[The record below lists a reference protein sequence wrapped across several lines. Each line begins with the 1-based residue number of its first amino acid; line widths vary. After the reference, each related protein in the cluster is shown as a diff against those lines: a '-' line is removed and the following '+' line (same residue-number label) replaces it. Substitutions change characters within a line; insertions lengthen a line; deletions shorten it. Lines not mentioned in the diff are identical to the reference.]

1 MQNLLNTG
9 LFVLLLFVTFNGI
22 SQITSKEKK
31 EVTRDFIKLVQD
43 KDWESVGG
51 IINYPYE
58 RDYPSADIQNAA
70 EFLARW
76 KEVFDNSLTSMIS
89 NSSVDS
95 SFWSEIDSSGM
106 LFEKGGVRLDN
117 SGKLMSIDYETEA
130 SVILNDKLIE
140 LDRSTLPAAFQIYER
155 PILQMETE
163 KFLIRID
170 ELKGPSFRLIAWHK
184 GVRNPNRQAV
194 EIVPNG
200 ILQHYGS
207 NGDYSYRF
215 KSDVGD
221 FVCYI
226 SEFKEDG
233 SLPADLL
240 LYRDGELVR
249 VYPPIWL
256 TY

>member
-1 MQNLLNTG
+1 MQHLLNTG
-9 LFVLLLFVTFNGI
+9 LFVLLLFVSSNGI

-31 EVTRDFIKLVQD
+31 AVATDFIKLVQD
-43 KDWESVGG
+43 KDWESIGK

-58 RDYPSADIQNAA
+58 RDYPIADIQNAA
-70 EFLARW
+70 EFLARR
-76 KEVFDNSLTSMIS
+76 KELFDDSLTLMIS

-95 SFWSEIDSSGM
+95 SFWLEIDSTGM
-106 LFEKGGVRLDN
+106 LFENGGVRLDQR
-117 SGKLMSIDYETEA
+117 GKLISIDYITEA
-130 SVILNDKLIE
+130 SVILTDKLIE
-140 LDRSTLPAAFQIYER
+140 LDRSTLPSAFQEYER

-184 GVRNPNRQAV
+184 GVRNPNRPAV

-200 ILQHYGS
+200 ILQHFGS
-207 NGDYSYRF
+207 NGDYSYKF
-215 KSDVGD
+215 ESDVGD

-240 LYRDGELVR
+240 LYRDDVLVR
-249 VYPPIWL
+249 VYRPIWL